1 MQLRAGSLLRRPIV
15 VIGAVLA
22 FLVVIGLGLFAWQV
36 GAYYQALKR
45 GEDPYVAKQEEQSVT
60 AALMKTP
67 INSVDTTR
75 IESGVNPKIG
85 NPEAKIHIVEF
96 IDYQCPFSE
105 RAAPDV
111 RAFMVKHPDDVL
123 FSVRDFPLTS
133 IHDAALPAS
142 IAARCVLNQ
151 GDANRFWS
159 FHDLLF
165 RYQDQLSDPAIR
177 VLAETVGADLSA
189 YDACVAD
196 PRTRQTVE
204 ASYNDGLDAGVRGTP
219 TFFVNGV
226 RIAGALDLAALE
238 TIYGRLSATTN

>member
-1 MQLRAGSLLRRPIV
+1 MELRGGSLRHRPVV
-15 VIGAVLA
+15 VIGGVLA

-36 GAYYQALKR
+36 GAYYQAMKR
-45 GEDPYVAKQEEQSVT
+45 GEDPYLAKQQEQSVT
-60 AALMKTP
+60 TALIKTP

-96 IDYQCPFSE
+96 VDYQCPFSG
-105 RAAPDV
+105 RSAPDV
-111 RAFMVKHPDDVL
+111 RAFMVKHPNDVL
-123 FSVRDFPLTS
+123 LSVRDFPLTS

-142 IAARCVLNQ
+142 VAARCVLNQ

-165 RYQDQLSDPAIR
+165 RYQDQLSAPAIR
-177 VLAETVGADLSA
+177 ALAETVGADLSA
-189 YDACVAD
+189 YDACVAN
-196 PRTRQTVE
+196 PQTQQAVE
-204 ASYNDGLDAGVRGTP
+204 SSYNDGLSAGVRGTP

-238 TIYGRLSATTN
+238 LIYARSATTN